1 MVNIYAVNISDNV
14 NFHKLNELMPFI
26 SEEKLHR
33 VKKFY
38 KLEDLKRGVMSEILV
53 RFILCKNFHVKNED
67 LSITKNYYGKP
78 LLSYPKDI
86 HFNVSHSGHWIVCAV
101 HNLPVGIDI
110 EQIKPIDFSIA
121 QRFFSESEY
130 ESILT
135 SDEGSRLPLFY
146 EFWTLKES
154 YIKAVGK
161 GLYMAL
167 NSFNIK
173 LCNDD
178 IRVER
183 EGSLEDCYFKQY
195 DIDKNYKLSVC
206 ARANNFSDNIIL
218 WSDLELYKMFKAL
231 VRW

>member
-1 MVNIYAVNISDNV
+1 MVNIYAINLSGNMNCYELD
-14 NFHKLNELMPFI
+14 ELMSFI
-26 SEEKLHR
+26 SEEKLYR
-33 VKKFY
+33 VKKFHR
-38 KLEDLKRGVMSEILV
+38 LEDLKRGVMSEILV
-53 RFILCKNFHVKNED
+53 RFILCKDFHVRNKD

-78 LLSYPKDI
+78 LLSYPESI
-86 HFNVSHSGHWIVCAV
+86 HFNVSHSGYWIVCAV

-121 QRFFSESEY
+121 EHFFSESEY

-135 SDEGSRLPLFY
+135 SDEGPRLPLFY

-178 IRVER
+178 IQVER
-183 EGSLEDCYFKQY
+183 EGSFEDYYFKQY

-206 ARANNFSDNIIL
+206 ARTNNFSDSIIL
-218 WSDLELYKMFKAL
+218 WSDLELYKMFKTL
-231 VRW
+231 VR